1 MKKVIFP
8 FLMLL
13 FFALL
18 YSQTKDDD
26 PGKLSPIPTFYKGRW
41 IEMGVR
47 LVPRLCNWVEITF
60 GFPSLIQI
68 RTRYTFDR
76 YISWECGF
84 EGLECMLRAKRETIE
99 HGRCD

>member
-47 LVPRLCNWVEITF
+47 LVPRLCN
-60 GFPSLIQI
+60 
-68 RTRYTFDR
+68 
-76 YISWECGF
+76 
-84 EGLECMLRAKRETIE
+84 
-99 HGRCD
+99 